1 MYVFVALGR
10 KHNQNTRPSNNPS
23 HLNKYMGTSH
33 GGGLPQL
40 EQKHSVESRKQQCG
54 HVGFIG
60 SKLNIQLGIGSIEQE
75 VGHMSPDVLLGTELS
90 SLLGTLLGELLGTT
104 LSSLLGTLLGELL
117 GTTLGVSLG
126 TKLGSL
132 LGTWLGA
139 LLGTWLG
146 ALLGTT
152 LGSLLGTKYVMQ
164 KSHLE
169 HFS

>member
-33 GGGLPQL
+33 GGGLLQL

-75 VGHMSPDVLLGTELS
+75 LGHMSPGVILGTELS
-90 SLLGTLLGELLGTT
+90 SLLGTWLGAMLGTLLGTLLGTT

-132 LGTWLGA
+132 LGT
-139 LLGTWLG
+139 
-146 ALLGTT
+146 
-152 LGSLLGTKYVMQ
+152 
-164 KSHLE
+164 
-169 HFS
+169 